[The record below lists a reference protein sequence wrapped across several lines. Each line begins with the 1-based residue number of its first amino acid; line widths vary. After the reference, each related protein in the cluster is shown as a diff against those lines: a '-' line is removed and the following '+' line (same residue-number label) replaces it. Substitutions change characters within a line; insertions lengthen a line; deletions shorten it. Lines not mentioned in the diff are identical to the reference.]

1 MQAAVTA
8 RRCQL
13 LPSRLSSGPNACSD
27 IAIYALTSYFLR
39 RLPDTVLRGWAG
51 VALLLLFTSVGCN
64 KKSAATAL
72 ATSSATPAASLP
84 WQPHGLRTPT
94 VRCDFALPAGWTRSA
109 SPMPDHLAEL
119 LGPSSQAHLI
129 LAERVET
136 SLSQARERVIAY
148 YQSGLLTAVDAKL
161 LQDAALPGCQAQAHQ
176 LQLRSG
182 PKESG
187 RIELV
192 ILLAFPQLPV
202 IDLLARF
209 PESDVQAQQAVLTLA
224 RSLRCTK

>member
-1 MQAAVTA
+1 M
-8 RRCQL
+8 
-13 LPSRLSSGPNACSD
+13 
-27 IAIYALTSYFLR
+27 TSYFLR
-39 RLPDTVLRGWAG
+39 GLPDTALHGWSA
-51 VALLLLFTSVGCN
+51 VALLLLFTSAGCN
-64 KKSAATAL
+64 KKSATTAL
-72 ATSSATPAASLP
+72 ATSSATPAPSLP

-94 VRCDFALPAGWTRSA
+94 VRCDFAVPSGWTRSA

-136 SLSQARERVIAY
+136 SLPQARERVIAY

-202 IDLLARF
+202 IDVVARF
-209 PESDVQAQQAVLTLA
+209 PESDLPAQQAVLALA
-224 RSLRCTK
+224 SSLRCTK